1 MNVFIS
7 YSVDDTDLVRKVAD
21 SIHSKAT
28 VNYWDESQHPGME
41 VWPTIHGWI
50 DSADLVLVLITDKT
64 LERALSVGHEV
75 GRATKAGKQVIPL
88 VAKGV
93 PNEALGFLA
102 GITYIRI
109 DPEEPNEAIQRLHS
123 ELQRVSQEMQLK
135 QKRKQEEKNKVVAA
149 ASIAFLLFLFTR
161 D

>member
-1 MNVFIS
+1 MMNVFIS
-7 YSVDDTDLVRKVAD
+7 YSVEDTALVSKVAD
-21 SIHSKAT
+21 SIQSKAT
-28 VNYWDESQHPGME
+28 VKYWNDSQQPGKE

-102 GITYIRI
+102 GITYIPL
-109 DPEEPNEAIQRLHS
+109 DPEEPTEAIQRLHT
-123 ELQRVSQEMQLK
+123 ELERIS
-135 QKRKQEEKNKVVAA
+135 
-149 ASIAFLLFLFTR
+149 
-161 D
+161 